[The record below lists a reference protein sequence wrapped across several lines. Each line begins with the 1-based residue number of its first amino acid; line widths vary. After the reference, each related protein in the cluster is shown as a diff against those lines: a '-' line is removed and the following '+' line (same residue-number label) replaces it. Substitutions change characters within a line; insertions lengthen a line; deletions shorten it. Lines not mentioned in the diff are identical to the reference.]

1 MLMLLFDAI
10 FVVFMYMLPLSDCS
24 SCLLSHHL
32 LYDCAALGA
41 AVALSLW
48 PRLNRIEAAR
58 TALVADHNPATTG
71 TCSHRPVTN
80 DVLRQAHPTPQ
91 TGLRHGLTRR
101 DHRMPALR
109 SAPLFIQAS
118 RSPPHHALRIRTW
131 ASCRLAYRRAGLEDM
146 KKG

>member
-58 TALVADHNPATTG
+58 TARRGPQPSHNRHLLT
-71 TCSHRPVTN
+71 
-80 DVLRQAHPTPQ
+80 PT
-91 TGLRHGLTRR
+91 R
-101 DHRMPALR
+101 D
-109 SAPLFIQAS
+109 Q
-118 RSPPHHALRIRTW
+118 
-131 ASCRLAYRRAGLEDM
+131 
-146 KKG
+146 